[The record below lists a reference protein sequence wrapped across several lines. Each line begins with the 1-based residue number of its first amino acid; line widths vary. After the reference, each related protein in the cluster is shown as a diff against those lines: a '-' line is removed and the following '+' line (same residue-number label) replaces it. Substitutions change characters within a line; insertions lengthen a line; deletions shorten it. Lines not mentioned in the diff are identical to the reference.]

1 MKTVIG
7 KGNNEGGHFV
17 GQSEICWFPKW
28 LCLLIYLF
36 FFTDITKEFN
46 ETFYESDFIGKEE
59 EKQVEMDDDYID
71 VEKIYKE

>member
-1 MKTVIG
+1 M
-7 KGNNEGGHFV
+7 
-17 GQSEICWFPKW
+17 
-28 LCLLIYLF
+28 LIYLF